1 MKDSL
6 KIILTISKIYGNI
19 IYVQQPHNICT
30 VFFND
35 RPMIFILFIALLCSD
50 SIFNLLKIVADD
62 AINKSDLENSS
73 QYFLKDEFNLSQ
85 SR

>member
-1 MKDSL
+1 MCS
-6 KIILTISKIYGNI
+6 NHI
-19 IYVQQPHNICT
+19 IYALFSLMT
-30 VFFND
+30 GLT
-35 RPMIFILFIALLCSD
+35 MIFILFIALLCSD

-73 QYFLKDEFNLSQ
+73 QYFLKDEFKLSQ

>member
-1 MKDSL
+1 MTG
-6 KIILTISKIYGNI
+6 LTI
-19 IYVQQPHNICT
+19 
-30 VFFND
+30 
-35 RPMIFILFIALLCSD
+35 IFILFIALLCSD

>member
-1 MKDSL
+1 MCSNHIIDALFSL
-6 KIILTISKIYGNI
+6 MTGLT
-19 IYVQQPHNICT
+19 
-30 VFFND
+30 
-35 RPMIFILFIALLCSD
+35 MIFILFIALLCSD

-73 QYFLKDEFNLSQ
+73 QYFLKDEFKLSQ

>member
-1 MKDSL
+1 MCSNHIIYTLFSL
-6 KIILTISKIYGNI
+6 MTGLTI
-19 IYVQQPHNICT
+19 
-30 VFFND
+30 
-35 RPMIFILFIALLCSD
+35 IFILFIALLCSD